1 MRERERGNIDGAR
14 TYAENAI
21 CKRNEQMNYLHLASH
36 LNVVVAR
43 LDTQAKMATI
53 TKSMGTSSILSNLL
67 FLLAFLGLALEG
79 FGFEFQL
86 V

>member
-1 MRERERGNIDGAR
+1 
-14 TYAENAI
+14 
-21 CKRNEQMNYLHLASH
+21 MNYLHLASH

-53 TKSMGTSSILSNLL
+53 TKSMGTSSILLNLL